1 MSQCTAK
8 SKRTQQPCQRPA
20 MVGRTVCYHHGGMI
34 PRGIALPQTT
44 TGRYS
49 KHIPT
54 RLLAT
59 YEQAKS
65 DPELL
70 ALRDE
75 VALIDSRLTDLIKRV
90 ETGESGH
97 VWRQVREAFRAFKDA
112 TAKQDTNEAR
122 SWLVQLES
130 LITRGVAD
138 EMAWL
143 DVRVT
148 LEQRRKLVESERK
161 RLVEMQQMVS
171 ADEAALLV
179 RTLTEAVREHVRDP
193 DALRA
198 IVAAF
203 GRVAPLAA
211 GD

>member
-8 SKRTQQPCQRPA
+8 SKRTGQPCKRPA

-49 KHIPT
+49 KHLPT

-59 YEQAKS
+59 YEAAKR

-75 VALIDSRLTDLIKRV
+75 VALIDARLADLLKRV
-90 ETGESGH
+90 ETGESGAT
-97 VWRQVREAFRAFKDA
+97 WRAVRGAYGAFEEATVKKDTDA
-112 TAKQDTNEAR
+112 AR
-122 SWLVQLES
+122 GALTSLKS
-130 LITRGVAD
+130 LIVRGAAD
-138 EMAWL
+138 EAAWS
-143 DVRVT
+143 DVRT
-148 LEQRRKLVESERK
+148 CLEQRRRLVESERK
-161 RLVEMQQMVS
+161 RLVEMQQMVG

-193 DALRA
+193 AALRA
-198 IVAAF
+198 IADAL
-203 GRVAPLAA
+203 GRVAPLA
-211 GD
+211 